1 MMNPISTG
9 LGAIGSFASGL
20 FQQNA
25 NKKMMREQMAWNTKE
40 REASQNFTRAERL
53 AQQGYQTSERE
64 AQNAWSE
71 QLYNQYQSPEALRR
85 QYSAAGLDPAMAI
98 SGGSTAGSAAGSSGS
113 APTGASSPV
122 MGVQPPYQNMNAFA
136 QGFGEIANAMKSL
149 ADAKKAGVETSQM
162 EEMFADRIKGLK
174 YENELK
180 SLGIEG
186 KKLEN
191 RNVAKTYDLLTQQLA
206 KGDAEIGQIKALTYK
221 LEQEGAISKQQA
233 ETFMRSFEAEQNK
246 KIAEAGFI
254 NEQANTEKTK
264 QDVNRQSVEESKH
277 RIWNIDANTALTRA
291 MRITERTKPQLNKVL
306 TRFHG
311 SAANL
316 NNLAY
321 KIRNAS
327 SPEEIKKLKQEY
339 ERYYLQFKR
348 DGHYLQVELDDLEN
362 NPGTLGELLNQSPG
376 EFDLSGFIARG
387 IHEAREFLKIW

>member
-1 MMNPISTG
+1 
-9 LGAIGSFASGL
+9 
-20 FQQNA
+20 
-25 NKKMMREQMAWNTKE
+25 MAWNTKE

-64 AQNAWSE
+64 AQNEWSE

-98 SGGSTAGSAAGSSGS
+98 NGGSTAGSAAGSSGS
-113 APTGASSPV
+113 APTGASSPT
-122 MGVQPPYQNMNAFA
+122 MGVTPPYQNMNAFA

-206 KGDAEIGQIKALTYK
+206 KGDAEIGRIKALTYK

-264 QDVNRQSVEESKH
+264 QSYNRAS
-277 RIWNIDANTALTRA
+277 TALVKLQQK
-291 MRITERTKPQLNKVL
+291 TEKTKPELNRSVTDLNDSMTQLHDL
-306 TRFHG
+306 EYR
-311 SAANL
+311 
-316 NNLAY
+316 
-321 KIRNAS
+321 IRNAS
-327 SPEEIKKLKQEY
+327 SSEEIDKLQSEFRYKWAEAVRDYYDIKPDVDEALSDEVEY
-339 ERYYLQFKR
+339 IGSAFSAWRNLMKTFK
-348 DGHYLQVELDDLEN
+348 
-362 NPGTLGELLNQSPG
+362 
-376 EFDLSGFIARG
+376 
-387 IHEAREFLKIW
+387 